1 MAPAPSDQ
9 PVTNWPPFAA
19 IVAPM
24 MNPASSLARRRR
36 IWKSLPPCSIHRLQR
51 TLRLQPEVYRCKKKP
66 PQRCGFECKSHGR
79 GHKQNSRKPGQYT
92 EVFDSQSARALD
104 PVDGFDQDCAAGQGD
119 KGGVILCG
127 FLASHGDPL
136 KALEFAEC
144 LLDTG
149 AAFVE
154 CLGEEDRLLLGV

>member
-1 MAPAPSDQ
+1 MIDSKVLEQ
-9 PVTNWPPFAA
+9 
-19 IVAPM
+19 
-24 MNPASSLARRRR
+24 PASKRTRAALA
-36 IWKSLPPCSIHRLQR
+36 
-51 TLRLQPEVYRCKKKP
+51 
-66 PQRCGFECKSHGR
+66 
-79 GHKQNSRKPGQYT
+79 
-92 EVFDSQSARALD
+92 

-136 KALEFAEC
+136 KAFQFAEY

-154 CLGEEDRLLLGV
+154 CLDEEDRLVLGV